1 MYAGLG
7 FRRGLSGPYC
17 STWWGWNECY
27 CRNAEQPATSC
38 EPHRPGKPPANSYT
52 VSSNTNRAFVLN
64 YLVSD
69 QEPLE
74 KDFEL
79 EIKLGV
85 RVKGSFI
92 PTVCKELASLA
103 CWSKVSDLSLS
114 DCTDQIM
121 QCLLRTA
128 PLCLLFLLVCPLG
141 SQHSLQC
148 LCLANQHAH
157 LSERSAGN
165 SGELQ
170 QCWQDFFFF

>member
-1 MYAGLG
+1 MVRVEWVLLQECRAGRHIMWATQTRGNPLQTLT
-7 FRRGLSGPYC
+7 RRLQ
-17 STWWGWNECY
+17 TL
-27 CRNAEQPATSC
+27 AERLFC
-38 EPHRPGKPPANSYT
+38 
-52 VSSNTNRAFVLN
+52 

-69 QEPLE
+69 QEPPENDL
-74 KDFEL
+74 EL

-114 DCTDQIM
+114 DGTDLIM

-148 LCLANQHAH
+148 LCLTDQHAH

-165 SGELQ
+165 SGEL
-170 QCWQDFFFF
+170 